1 MPFYPRGLAQPAA
14 GYRFSLDALLLAAF
28 VRPKG
33 RVGLDLGAGCGVV
46 GLGVL
51 LRTPLAHMLALEQDE
66 TLCACAAANAARL
79 GVAHRMQVMQAD
91 LRHIPLPAESVDF
104 VVCNPPYR
112 RLDTG
117 RLNPHPMRRA
127 ARFETETTLAD
138 FLRAASWSV
147 RNRGGC
153 WFVFLAERLDEL
165 LAGCLRER
173 LRPKELIPIAPRPGQ
188 PARLVL
194 LSAVK
199 NGGVGLV
206 VRAPLVLHPGA
217 VCGPTLQ
224 RFSAS
229 ARQFCPWLE
238 DGPEIGTTC
247 SAGQE

>member
-1 MPFYPRGLAQPAA
+1 MTFPRGLLQPAA

-28 VRPKG
+28 ARPRG

-51 LRTPLAHMLALEQDE
+51 VRAPHVRMLAVEQDAE
-66 TLCACAAANAARL
+66 LCACAAANAARL
-79 GVAHRMQVMQAD
+79 GAAQRLHVLRAD
-91 LRHIPLPAESVDF
+91 VRRLPLAPESVDF
-104 VVCNPPYR
+104 VLGNPPYR
-112 RLDTG
+112 CPGTG
-117 RLNPHPMRRA
+117 KVSPHPMRRA
-127 ARFETETTLAD
+127 ARFESGATLAD

-173 LRPKELIPIAPRPGQ
+173 LRPKELVPVVSRPGT

-194 LSAVK
+194 LRAVK
-199 NGGVGLV
+199 NGGPGLTV
-206 VRAPLVLHPGA
+206 HAPLALHSA
-217 VCGPTLQ
+217 SCCGPTPQ

-238 DGPEIGTTC
+238 DGPEDGPIC
-247 SAGQE
+247 SSGQE

>member
-1 MPFYPRGLAQPAA
+1 MTFPRGLLQPAA

-28 VRPKG
+28 ARPKG

-46 GLGVL
+46 GLGILQRVPHV
-51 LRTPLAHMLALEQDE
+51 RMLAVEQDAE
-66 TLCACAAANAARL
+66 LCACAAANAVRL
-79 GVAHRMQVMQAD
+79 GAAPRLHVLRAD
-91 LRHIPLPAESVDF
+91 VRRLPVPAESVDF

-112 RLDTG
+112 RPDTG
-117 RLNPHPMRRA
+117 RMNPHPMRRA
-127 ARFETETTLAD
+127 ARFEAGGTLAD
-138 FLRAASWSV
+138 FLRAAAWSV

-173 LRPKELIPIAPRPGQ
+173 LRPKELVPVASRPGT

-194 LSAVK
+194 LFAVK
-199 NGGVGLV
+199 NGGAGLTV
-206 VRAPLVLHPGA
+206 HAPLALHSAPC
-217 VCGPTLQ
+217 CGPTPQ

-238 DGPEIGTTC
+238 DGPKCRATC